1 MRNDVLLTEAEQR
14 MLSVVE
20 VSSLSSELVDFLDWV
35 SELPVPWL
43 VKYFDTGSELL
54 DWLLGEG
61 MEQVHRLVAVLPSDL
76 QVPYEKLSPQLL
88 RYGTKLLVLVGKAYR
103 GNEDRN
109 RKFYLRR

>member
-54 DWLLGEG
+54 DWLSGER

-103 GNEDRN
+103 GKEDRN